1 MNNVC
6 NEASVEKVGWRRL
19 TRVKLAE
26 QKASL
31 TRPVRLLTLMQEAI
45 SASVN
50 PASAS
55 SNASSRSDSS
65 SGVLHKLS
73 SFPGRS
79 SMLAAAAAQNADLQ
93 YPPMHALQNGKA
105 GGTGCEQCG
114 RQAGCS
120 SSISAGRWH
129 TACDTTL
136 ALSSARAVP
145 TNGKYFAQIGRL
157 LNNNSTSTSCVNSDH
172 DTVVL
177 TYIQRD
183 VISEPYI
190 LCYLFIVKDLVSC

>member
-31 TRPVRLLTLMQEAI
+31 TRPIRLLTLMQEAI

-55 SNASSRSDSS
+55 SNASSGSDSS

-79 SMLAAAAAQNADLQ
+79 SMLAAAAAQSLQ

-105 GGTGCEQCG
+105 GGTGCKQCG
-114 RQAGCS
+114 RQA
-120 SSISAGRWH
+120 
-129 TACDTTL
+129 L
-136 ALSSARAVP
+136 VFQYLSWQMAYGV
-145 TNGKYFAQIGRL
+145 
-157 LNNNSTSTSCVNSDH
+157 
-172 DTVVL
+172 
-177 TYIQRD
+177 
-183 VISEPYI
+183 
-190 LCYLFIVKDLVSC
+190 